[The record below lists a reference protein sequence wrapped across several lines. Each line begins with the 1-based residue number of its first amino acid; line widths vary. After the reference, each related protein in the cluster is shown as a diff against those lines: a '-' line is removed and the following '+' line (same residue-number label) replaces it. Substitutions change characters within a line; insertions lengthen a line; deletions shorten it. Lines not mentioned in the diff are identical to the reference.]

1 MSLRQ
6 RIHRRTYP
14 LRVSSMAL
22 GGLVV
27 GTAMTEMGASPAV
40 WGFVLVSALVWPHIA
55 FLHARHSRDSHRA
68 EHANLQIDA
77 LIIGSWIPVMHFC
90 ALPSIALL
98 AISIADRNH
107 TATRDGWL
115 QSLVATLLAAAL
127 VALLLRPVPDW
138 EASLAVQL
146 SMLPLLLLHS
156 VFSSWSTRQLVRKLA
171 RQNVKL
177 QVLSRIDP
185 LTTLYSRDY
194 WWQKARAALRDY
206 RQTQASACL
215 LIVDIDHFKRIND
228 SFGHT
233 VGDEVLQAIGL
244 TIRHCLRSH
253 DAAGRYGGDE
263 FAVLC
268 MHTQLDDAYAVAL
281 RIRNQLSQLRVREHP
296 QLRVSASIGVAAA
309 DPSFLSVKDW
319 INAADSALYSA
330 KDAGRDQVIPAAPL
344 MAGSAPAR
352 AGTGSDADPDTGY
365 GTGPDTRD
373 SRPTHQPEPDDTLI

>member
-27 GTAMTEMGASPAV
+27 GTAMAEQGASMAV
-40 WGFVLVSALVWPHIA
+40 WGFVLVSALIWPHIA
-55 FLHARHSRDSHRA
+55 FLHARQSRDSHRA

-107 TATRDGWL
+107 TSTRDGWL
-115 QSLVATLLAAAL
+115 QSLFATVAAMAVVAL
-127 VALLLRPVPDW
+127 VLRPAPAW
-138 EASLAVQL
+138 GASLSVQL

-156 VFSSWSTRQLVRKLA
+156 VFSSWSTRELVRKLA
-171 RQNVKL
+171 QQNVKL

-194 WWQKARAALRDY
+194 WWQKARTALRDY
-206 RQTQASACL
+206 RQSQAAACL

-268 MHTQLDDAYAVAL
+268 MDTQLDDAYAVAL

-309 DPSFLSVKDW
+309 DPSFQSVKDW
-319 INAADSALYSA
+319 IQAADSALYSA
-330 KDAGRDQVIPAAPL
+330 KDAGRDQVIPAPL
-344 MAGSAPAR
+344 MAGGSPLTRRTPPMDGCADQPESVAPA
-352 AGTGSDADPDTGY
+352 A
-365 GTGPDTRD
+365 
-373 SRPTHQPEPDDTLI
+373 DDTPA

>member
-27 GTAMTEMGASPAV
+27 GTAMTEMGASTAV

-138 EASLAVQL
+138 EASLSVQL
-146 SMLPLLLLHS
+146 SMLPLLLHS

-194 WWQKARAALRDY
+194 WWQKARTALRDY

-344 MAGSAPAR
+344 MAGNAPAR
-352 AGTGSDADPDTGY
+352 SV
-365 GTGPDTRD
+365 TGPDTGSDTGPGTRD
-373 SRPTHQPEPDDTLI
+373 SRQAHQPEPDDTLI

>member
-14 LRVSSMAL
+14 LRVTSMAL

-27 GTAMTEMGASPAV
+27 ATCMTEFGADTAV
-40 WGFVLVSALVWPHIA
+40 WGFVLVSSLVWPHIA
-55 FLHARHSRDSHRA
+55 QLHTRHSQDRLSA
-68 EHANLQIDA
+68 ENANLQIDA
-77 LIIGSWIPVMHFC
+77 IIIGSWIPIMHFC

-98 AISIADRNH
+98 AISITDRNH
-107 TATRDGWL
+107 TCTRDGWL
-115 QSLVATLLAAAL
+115 YSLCATFAAMGLAA
-127 VALLLRPVPDW
+127 VVIRPTFAW

-171 RQNVKL
+171 QQNVKL

-194 WWQKARAALRDY
+194 WWQKARAALRDF

-215 LIVDIDHFKRIND
+215 LIVDIDHFKHIND

-268 MHTQLDDAYAVAL
+268 IHTSLDEAYAVAL
-281 RIRNQLSQLRVREHP
+281 RIRNQLSQLRVREYP

-309 DPSFLSVKDW
+309 DASFTSVKDW
-319 INAADSALYSA
+319 VQAADSALYSA
-330 KDAGRDQVIPAAPL
+330 KDAGRDQVIHAPL
-344 MAGSAPAR
+344 MAGGTPIVRRTLPAPPADTKPDAAQVADSTGADE
-352 AGTGSDADPDTGY
+352 AG
-365 GTGPDTRD
+365 
-373 SRPTHQPEPDDTLI
+373 

>member
-1 MSLRQ
+1 
-6 RIHRRTYP
+6 
-14 LRVSSMAL
+14 
-22 GGLVV
+22 
-27 GTAMTEMGASPAV
+27 
-40 WGFVLVSALVWPHIA
+40 
-55 FLHARHSRDSHRA
+55 
-68 EHANLQIDA
+68 
-77 LIIGSWIPVMHFC
+77 
-90 ALPSIALL
+90 
-98 AISIADRNH
+98 
-107 TATRDGWL
+107 
-115 QSLVATLLAAAL
+115 
-127 VALLLRPVPDW
+127 
-138 EASLAVQL
+138 
-146 SMLPLLLLHS
+146 MLPLLLLHS

-206 RQTQASACL
+206 RQTQTSACL

-268 MHTQLDDAYAVAL
+268 MHTHLDDAYAVAL

-296 QLRVSASIGVAAA
+296 HLRVSASIGVAAA

-344 MAGSAPAR
+344 MAGSAPTR
-352 AGTGSDADPDTGY
+352 SGTDAGSEA
-365 GTGPDTRD
+365 
-373 SRPTHQPEPDDTLI
+373 SRQAHQPEPDDTLI

>member
-27 GTAMTEMGASPAV
+27 GTAMTELGASTAI
-40 WGFVLVSALVWPHIA
+40 WGFVLVSSLIWPHIA
-55 FLHARHSRDSHRA
+55 FLHSRHSSDSLRA
-68 EHANLQIDA
+68 EHANQQIDA
-77 LIIGSWIPVMHFC
+77 LIIGSWIPLMHFC

-107 TATRDGWL
+107 TSTRDGWL
-115 QSLVATLLAAAL
+115 QSLVVTFAAMGL
-127 VALLLRPVPDW
+127 VALLLRPTPNW
-138 EASLAVQL
+138 EASLAMQL

-156 VFSSWSTRQLVRKLA
+156 VFSSWSTRLLVRKLA
-171 RQNVKL
+171 QQNVKL

-194 WWQKARAALRDY
+194 WWQKARTALRDY
-206 RQTQASACL
+206 RHNQTPACL

-268 MHTQLDDAYAVAL
+268 MHTSLDDAYTVAL

-309 DPSFLSVKDW
+309 DPSFQSVKDW
-319 INAADSALYSA
+319 IQAADSALYSA
-330 KDAGRDQVIPAAPL
+330 KDAGRDQVIPAPL
-344 MAGSAPAR
+344 MAGGSPLTRRTPPLDGAPQA
-352 AGTGSDADPDTGY
+352 DATTPAA
-365 GTGPDTRD
+365 
-373 SRPTHQPEPDDTLI
+373 DDTPA

>member
-1 MSLRQ
+1 
-6 RIHRRTYP
+6 
-14 LRVSSMAL
+14 MAL

-138 EASLAVQL
+138 EASLAMQL

-228 SFGHT
+228 SFGHEG
-233 VGDEVLQAIGL
+233 GDRVLRAFGTLLKSQ
-244 TIRHCLRSH
+244 LRSA
-253 DAAGRYGGDE
+253 DGVGRYGGEE
-263 FAVLC
+263 FLLVLPD
-268 MHTQLDDAYAVAL
+268 TDLAQASELLERLRL
-281 RIRNQLSQLRVREHP
+281 RIAEAPWTQTLGEGARVTCT
-296 QLRVSASIGVAAA
+296 LGAAQYRAGESVEATIARA
-309 DPSFLSVKDW
+309 D
-319 INAADSALYSA
+319 AALYRGKAQGRNCTVLEPQQARPAPSA
-330 KDAGRDQVIPAAPL
+330 TPA
-344 MAGSAPAR
+344 
-352 AGTGSDADPDTGY
+352 
-365 GTGPDTRD
+365 
-373 SRPTHQPEPDDTLI
+373 